1 MVVAPTPSRKAYKV
15 RLPVVV
21 GRGEE
26 AKVRLAHD
34 SVSRRHC
41 EFTADGGVV
50 YVTDLGSTNGTV
62 VDAAKVE
69 PHAATAVSN
78 GAQVRIGGVIVRLE
92 YTATAVARA
101 PVVSSTDDTVPLPD
115 AAAPGESAAALPTAA
130 ADFAAP
136 EFPVA
141 EAAAPGADL
150 ATLAGGEPASAA
162 ADGSFEFLGGEPE
175 AAPAADDKLDDFF
188 KSLP

>member
-1 MVVAPTPSRKAYKV
+1 MDVRLVVVAPTPSRKAYKV

-21 GRGEE
+21 GRGDE

-78 GAQVRIGGVIVRLE
+78 GAQVRIGGVVVRLE
-92 YTATAVARA
+92 YAATAGVPA
-101 PVVSSTDDTVPLPD
+101 PVSSMDDTVPLPD
-115 AAAPGESAAALPTAA
+115 PAAPDDMPNGGENSTAT
-130 ADFAAP
+130 
-136 EFPVA
+136 EFPGG
-141 EAAAPGADL
+141 EAAAPGADF
-150 ATLAGGEPASAA
+150 ATLAGGEPTPAA

>member
-1 MVVAPTPSRKAYKV
+1 MDVRLVVVAPTPSRKAYKV

-78 GAQVRIGGVIVRLE
+78 GAQVRIGGVVVRLE
-92 YTATAVARA
+92 YAATAGA
-101 PVVSSTDDTVPLPD
+101 PASILSSTDDTVPLPD
-115 AAAPGESAAALPTAA
+115 PAAPVESPATEVPGG
-130 ADFAAP
+130 
-136 EFPVA
+136 
-141 EAAAPGADL
+141 EAAAPGADF
-150 ATLAGGEPASAA
+150 ATLAGGEPAPAA